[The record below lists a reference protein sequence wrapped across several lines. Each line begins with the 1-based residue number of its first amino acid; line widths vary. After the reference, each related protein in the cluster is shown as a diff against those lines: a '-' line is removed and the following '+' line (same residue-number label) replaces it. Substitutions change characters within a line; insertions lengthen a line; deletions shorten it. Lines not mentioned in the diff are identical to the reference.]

1 MRWPLSLL
9 QLNNKKALAIPGA
22 FGCWSQTKTTQKA
35 SKIVPINEIICFF
48 TAERCK
54 VGNFRPSGQ
63 RGKVRCSCVC
73 VCAEDADTNWDS
85 LWMRMPVCI
94 AFLILGVMQQHHAY
108 VSPKTLSPSPSPSL
122 LVPLLRLLLHLFP
135 AHHAHP
141 TTPLGRPSASAS
153 TLSPVSPPRDSPV
166 HLDVTCFGQNALT
179 RTLYHPPP
187 FQHTFIPCTK

>member
-1 MRWPLSLL
+1 M
-9 QLNNKKALAIPGA
+9 
-22 FGCWSQTKTTQKA
+22 
-35 SKIVPINEIICFF
+35 ICFF

-122 LVPLLRLLLHLFP
+122 MVPLLRLLLHLFP

-179 RTLYHPPP
+179 RTLYHPPLSTH
-187 FQHTFIPCTK
+187 FYSMHKIAHQIFTALI